1 MYLYNLTLQRA
12 TGISHVIFGNF
23 SGTKEQEI
31 VVARGK
37 ILELLRPDAAGKLQS
52 LYAVEVFG
60 EIRSLVQFRLTGSSK
75 DLIVV
80 GSDSGRIVILEYNR
94 EKNLFDK
101 IHQETYGK
109 SGCRRIVPGQFL
121 AVDPKGRAVMIAAC
135 EKQKFVYV
143 LNRDSS
149 ARLTI
154 SSPLEAHKSQ
164 TLVFSVVGV
173 DCGFDNPIFAAIEL
187 DYADADQDPSGQAAA
202 DAQKQLTFYELDLG
216 LNHVVR
222 KWAEPVDNGANL
234 LVAVPGGADGPSGV
248 LVCAENF
255 VIYKNQGHPDV
266 RAVIP
271 RRADLP
277 AERGVLIVAAAT
289 HKQKSM
295 YFFLL
300 QSEYGDVF
308 RVTLEHDPKDTD
320 RVTELKIKYFDTIP
334 VGAGLCVLRAGFL
347 FAASEFGNHALYRF
361 QGIGDDEEVESS
373 SATLMET
380 DEGFQPVFFHP
391 RRLKNLVQVSAT
403 PLVHVCSVILPFSI
417 LTLSLLPAL
426 PPLRHS
432 PQIDEVESLMPLL
445 DLKVSNLFDEET
457 PQVFALCGRGP
468 RSSLRILRPGLAV
481 TEMAV
486 TQLPGVP
493 SAVWTVRKSAQ
504 DEFDAYIVVSFVNAT
519 LVLSIGDT
527 VEEVS
532 DSGFLDTTPSLAVS
546 LLGEDSLMQESA
558 VWTVRKSAQ
567 DEFDAYIVVSFI
579 NAPLVL
585 SIGDTVEEVSDSG
598 FLDTTPSLAV
608 SFLGE
613 DSLVQVSATLVLSI
627 GDTVEE
633 VSDGGFLDTTPSLAV
648 SLLGEDSLMQVHPSG
663 IRHIRADGRINEWKT
678 PGKKSIVKVGCNR
691 FQVVIALSGGELVH
705 FEMDVRG
712 QMVEMGKKDMPGDVA
727 CLDVA
732 PIPEG
737 RQRARFLAVGSYDS
751 TVRILSLDP
760 DENMQVLSVQ
770 AVSAPPE
777 SLLFLDVPTGP
788 GTDGPSST
796 AAAASSSSAAAHMPS
811 SLFLNAGLQ
820 NGVLLRTEVDK
831 NSGQLSDSRTRF
843 LGLRAPKLFGAQL
856 RERRAMLC
864 LSSRPWLGYSL
875 LGSFHLTPLSYEAL
889 EYAAPFA
896 SDQCP
901 EGIVAVA
908 GETLRVFTVE
918 RLGEVFN
925 QTVIPLRYTPRKAVL
940 HPRYKNIVTIESDQ
954 GAFSAEEREE
964 LRKEAIEVTGAA
976 ERMEEERRERKEAA
990 RAARGARGEDGEEG
1004 MEEEEEEE
1012 EEEEDEKAKDPLPD
1026 EQFGYPKTVP
1036 SKWASCIRV
1045 INPKAG
1051 ETTCLMELSDSEA
1064 AFSLCTVNFHAD
1076 KTEGGAAAGQ
1086 YLVVG
1091 TAKSLQFWPKRN
1103 LLGGFLH
1110 VYKFKGED
1118 GRELELVHKTPV
1130 EGGVPTALCA
1140 FHGRLLVG
1148 VGNVLRIYDLGK
1160 KKLLRKC
1167 ENKQF
1172 PHAIVSIHACGDRIY
1187 VGDVQ
1192 EPAGEPAV
1200 RLADDVT
1207 PRWLTSALRIDFDTM
1222 AGGDKFGN
1230 VCLVRLPGEIS
1241 EEIEEDQTGGR
1252 VKWDAV
1258 GGGRLNGAPN
1268 KLEQTSQSRLCRMS
1282 SLTHLPSFQPLPE
1295 NPMIC
1300 LPHQVIQ
1307 FHVGDI
1313 VTAMQKTSLIPGGS
1327 ECVIYST
1334 MLGGVG
1340 ALLPFVSREDVD
1352 FFSHLEMHLR
1362 QEHPPLAGREH
1373 VAYRSAYFPVKLLV
1387 SALKERYPRRCR
1399 FQLAASDWSSE
1410 GSAGHVVHLV
1420 SRLTGDSSPSSAHGA
1435 RGGAEG
1441 EGIRGRAR
1449 LLRGGQGR
1457 GGAGGERGSGGGMGG
1472 IRIVPGGGLGHVQ
1485 IGGLPASGTVHLALS
1500 PIPRLPF
1507 PSIPLSTRA
1516 CPTPPAQPP
1525 FRPSLLL
1532 SSLPPVCTH
1541 QIVSGVLS
1549 SIGLGALGAGGAW
1562 GTAMGGGMGVV
1573 LGGAWEEGE
1582 QGVGE
1587 WGGVEARQQVP
1598 VANVTIDIASHLGT
1612 PCVMRATQALRRP
1625 SPAAHGNAAHGAQTT
1640 DAAAATSDGGA
1651 GRDGGGRA
1659 EEEQAGEQRAGMEQ
1673 GGGDAGERREGAEG
1687 AEGRGGGV
1695 PEHGSWGGSM
1705 GVAGLP
1711 LMMALG
1717 GMGPGGVGGLG
1728 HHGEE
1733 QEERGARQQ
1742 QQQQQGAGHA
1752 GRRDALSTV
1761 DEYISRVEEPCRAAG
1776 ALAPV
1781 GAAAASAVTD
1791 SREQQA
1797 HQKQE
1802 GQQDQQGRE
1811 QEQEGEAGELEA
1823 VAEAAM
1829 REAVEGT
1836 GRGQRAQREQRRAD
1850 YESEMQE
1857 RRERQE
1863 GQGAGREERG
1873 QQEAQVQELQQREE
1887 QQEQSP
1893 QQQQQQQQQEQ
1904 QEQAWFAGQQPL
1916 LQFPAT
1922 VALVGGSGPFPTIV
1936 MRPQLL
1942 PGAGA
1947 GGRQGGWLHRQGGWL
1962 QGRGDGHTCRGVGVQ
1977 AGGLEALLG
1986 GLGGLGGVLA
1996 GLGRLAG
2003 EGDGERSVDA
2013 GGQGGVVGGDGEDRD
2028 GLGALRR
2035 VLGGAGR
2042 EGEARVVGNG
2052 GGAASRS
2059 VGGAEGCGAG
2069 GAMRSSQG
2077 GGTSAKERGKAL
2089 SDAVAAGNLSLEES
2103 KEWERVMEADD
2114 VAQRHMAPQE
2124 GLSEAYL
2131 SGRSRRT
2138 GREVGGEGSM
2148 KPGARFIVDS
2158 QGVLQSAAGGCDT

>member
-391 RRLKNLVQVSAT
+391 RRLKNLVQ
-403 PLVHVCSVILPFSI
+403 
-417 LTLSLLPAL
+417 
-426 PPLRHS
+426 
-432 PQIDEVESLMPLL
+432 IDEVESLMPLL

-532 DSGFLDTTPSLAVS
+532 DS
-546 LLGEDSLMQESA
+546 
-558 VWTVRKSAQ
+558 
-567 DEFDAYIVVSFI
+567 
-579 NAPLVL
+579 
-585 SIGDTVEEVSDSG
+585 
-598 FLDTTPSLAV
+598 
-608 SFLGE
+608 
-613 DSLVQVSATLVLSI
+613 
-627 GDTVEE
+627 
-633 VSDGGFLDTTPSLAV
+633 GFLDTTPSLAV

-796 AAAASSSSAAAHMPS
+796 AAASSSSSSAAAHVPS

-1004 MEEEEEEE
+1004 MEEDEEEE

-1051 ETTCLMELSDSEA
+1051 ETTCLMELTDSEA

-1091 TAKSLQFWPKRN
+1091 TAKSMQFWPKRN

-1118 GRELELVHKTPV
+1118 GRELELVHKTAV

-1192 EPAGEPAV
+1192 ESFHYVQHSRQENQLFV
-1200 RLADDVT
+1200 FADDVT

-1268 KLEQTSQSRLCRMS
+1268 KLE
-1282 SLTHLPSFQPLPE
+1282 
-1295 NPMIC
+1295 
-1300 LPHQVIQ
+1300 QVIQ

-1373 VAYRSAYFPVKLLV
+1373 VAYRSAYFPVKDV
-1387 SALKERYPRRCR
+1387 I
-1399 FQLAASDWSSE
+1399 D
-1410 GSAGHVVHLV
+1410 
-1420 SRLTGDSSPSSAHGA
+1420 GDLC
-1435 RGGAEG
+1435 E
-1441 EGIRGRAR
+1441 
-1449 LLRGGQGR
+1449 Q
-1457 GGAGGERGSGGGMGG
+1457 
-1472 IRIVPGGGLGHVQ
+1472 
-1485 IGGLPASGTVHLALS
+1485 
-1500 PIPRLPF
+1500 F
-1507 PSIPLSTRA
+1507 PS
-1516 CPTPPAQPP
+1516 
-1525 FRPSLLL
+1525 
-1532 SSLPPVCTH
+1532 
-1541 QIVSGVLS
+1541 
-1549 SIGLGALGAGGAW
+1549 
-1562 GTAMGGGMGVV
+1562 
-1573 LGGAWEEGE
+1573 
-1582 QGVGE
+1582 
-1587 WGGVEARQQVP
+1587 
-1598 VANVTIDIASHLGT
+1598 
-1612 PCVMRATQALRRP
+1612 
-1625 SPAAHGNAAHGAQTT
+1625 
-1640 DAAAATSDGGA
+1640 
-1651 GRDGGGRA
+1651 
-1659 EEEQAGEQRAGMEQ
+1659 
-1673 GGGDAGERREGAEG
+1673 
-1687 AEGRGGGV
+1687 
-1695 PEHGSWGGSM
+1695 
-1705 GVAGLP
+1705 
-1711 LMMALG
+1711 
-1717 GMGPGGVGGLG
+1717 
-1728 HHGEE
+1728 
-1733 QEERGARQQ
+1733 
-1742 QQQQQGAGHA
+1742 
-1752 GRRDALSTV
+1752 
-1761 DEYISRVEEPCRAAG
+1761 
-1776 ALAPV
+1776 
-1781 GAAAASAVTD
+1781 
-1791 SREQQA
+1791 
-1797 HQKQE
+1797 
-1802 GQQDQQGRE
+1802 
-1811 QEQEGEAGELEA
+1811 
-1823 VAEAAM
+1823 
-1829 REAVEGT
+1829 
-1836 GRGQRAQREQRRAD
+1836 
-1850 YESEMQE
+1850 
-1857 RRERQE
+1857 
-1863 GQGAGREERG
+1863 
-1873 QQEAQVQELQQREE
+1873 
-1887 QQEQSP
+1887 
-1893 QQQQQQQQQEQ
+1893 
-1904 QEQAWFAGQQPL
+1904 
-1916 LQFPAT
+1916 
-1922 VALVGGSGPFPTIV
+1922 
-1936 MRPQLL
+1936 
-1942 PGAGA
+1942 
-1947 GGRQGGWLHRQGGWL
+1947 
-1962 QGRGDGHTCRGVGVQ
+1962 
-1977 AGGLEALLG
+1977 
-1986 GLGGLGGVLA
+1986 
-1996 GLGRLAG
+1996 
-2003 EGDGERSVDA
+2003 
-2013 GGQGGVVGGDGEDRD
+2013 
-2028 GLGALRR
+2028 
-2035 VLGGAGR
+2035 
-2042 EGEARVVGNG
+2042 
-2052 GGAASRS
+2052 
-2059 VGGAEGCGAG
+2059 
-2069 GAMRSSQG
+2069 
-2077 GGTSAKERGKAL
+2077 
-2089 SDAVAAGNLSLEES
+2089 LSLELQKKIAE
-2103 KEWERVMEADD
+2103 ELD
-2114 VAQRHMAPQE
+2114 
-2124 GLSEAYL
+2124 
-2131 SGRSRRT
+2131 RT
-2138 GREVGGEGSM
+2138 PGEIL
-2148 KPGARFIVDS
+2148 KKLEDIRNKI
-2158 QGVLQSAAGGCDT
+2158 L